1 MERARA
7 GRDCILPVCYGAL
20 GHKAQAASGSL
31 VLGKTPN
38 SEDVQ
43 RLQRAT
49 NRVSRQPEGKY
60 RRHGVRS
67 KRV

>member
-7 GRDCILPVCYGAL
+7 SRDCILPVCRGAL

-31 VLGKTPN
+31 VLGKKPN
-38 SEDVQ
+38 SEDAQ
-43 RLQRAT
+43 GLQRAT